1 VRRSFALAAF
11 PQGQTLK
18 KPVRLKVGVE
28 GLLDAAGTIACLC
41 TLTGFM
47 GSFWWIFDLTS
58 HFRVQYS
65 VALIGLAAG
74 LCCCRKFK
82 KALVFAVFAAV
93 NTAVVFPYLFMK
105 GGELRLTERVLRV
118 CLINVRTENQRYE
131 LVETFIAETDPDA
144 VVLEEVNT
152 LWLQKLAGLQRSFP
166 YSALES
172 REDNFGIALFSK
184 HPLRN
189 AEIVYI
195 GDSELPSVVAQL
207 EVKGRLINI
216 LGTHPLP
223 PGSREESARRNDQLA
238 AIPNLLVQQTGL
250 VVLLGDLN
258 VTPWCY
264 YFKKLVRE
272 SGLKDTS
279 LGWGIQ
285 PTWPAMFLPLRIPID
300 HCLVSPD
307 LKVVQ
312 RKIGRDVGSDHLP
325 VVVDFGFTEQVEDG
339 RTHP

>member
-1 VRRSFALAAF
+1 
-11 PQGQTLK
+11 
-18 KPVRLKVGVE
+18 
-28 GLLDAAGTIACLC
+28 
-41 TLTGFM
+41 
-47 GSFWWIFDLTS
+47 
-58 HFRVQYS
+58 VQYA

-82 KALVFAVFAAV
+82 KAFVFAVFAAV
-93 NTAVVFPYLFMK
+93 NTAVVFPYLFVK
-105 GGELRLTERVLRV
+105 GGELRSAETLLRA

-131 LVETFIAETDPDA
+131 LVEAFIAETHPDV

-152 LWLQKLAGLQRSFP
+152 LWLQKLSSLKLSFP

-238 AIPNLLVQQTGL
+238 AIPKFLAQRTGS

-258 VTPWCY
+258 VTPWCH

-272 SGLKDTS
+272 SGLMDSS
-279 LGWGIQ
+279 LGLGIQ
-285 PTWPAMFLPLRIPID
+285 TSWPTMFLPLRIPID

-312 RKIGRDVGSDHLP
+312 RTIGHDVGSDHLP
-325 VVVDFGFTEQVEDG
+325 LVVDLGFTK
-339 RTHP
+339 